1 MERNTLHLI
10 DYTIIAVSLLLSIGV
25 GFRFSKKQQSTG
37 DYFKAGGKIPS
48 WAIGISILATL
59 VSSITFLAYPGAGY
73 ASNWILLVQGLMVP
87 VVLIVMIWFIV
98 PLYRKVIGLSV
109 YEYFEKRFGYP
120 ARLYGSVGFVL
131 NIFCGMST
139 TLFLLALAVS
149 EMTHTSTF
157 LILWIIGITFI
168 VITLMGGMEGV
179 IWLDVIQGFL
189 LILGGLVCLFILIFS
204 ISGGLPE
211 IWRVAAANH
220 KTGFGP
226 YDIDFSRLTFIVIA
240 INGVFYAIQKYA
252 TDQTMVQ
259 RYLTACTDR
268 SAIKATL
275 MGAFLTVPVWMLFM
289 FIGTALF
296 VFYHL
301 HPGSLPGDTRPDG
314 VFPHFIMSELPPGI
328 VGLVISALLAA
339 AISTVVSGLNSLV
352 AVGIE
357 DFYKRWQK
365 DRPDKHYLKVSKL
378 LVVLAG
384 LFAVLASSLYLF
396 TGDEGVLEIIFI
408 LYAIFSGG
416 IAGIFL
422 LGFFVPR
429 ANKEGLYIA
438 MVACILFTTYA
449 VLTSTTIGSGAN
461 EHLILDL
468 GNFNFTQNKLMLG
481 VYTHLIILGVGWA
494 ASYFFPVKE
503 VNSNLLYYG
512 WKEAKNKEHLNHDQ
526 IMIKEQQEHM

>member
-1 MERNTLHLI
+1 MEKNTLHLI
-10 DYTIIAVSLLLSIGV
+10 DYIIIIVSLLLSIGV
-25 GFRFSKKQQSTG
+25 GFLFSKKQQSTG
-37 DYFKAGGKIPS
+37 NYFKAGGKIPS

-59 VSSITFLAYPGAGY
+59 VSSVTFLAYPGAGY
-73 ASNWILLVQGLMVP
+73 SSNWILLVQGLMVP
-87 VVLIVMIWFIV
+87 LVLLVIIWFIV

-120 ARLYGSVGFVL
+120 ARLYGSIGFVL
-131 NIFCGMST
+131 NIFTGMST

-168 VITLMGGMEGV
+168 VITLSGGMEGV

-189 LILGGLVCLFILIFS
+189 LIMGGLVCLFILIFS
-204 ISGGLPE
+204 IRGGLPE
-211 IWRVAAANH
+211 IWKVAVANH
-220 KTGFGP
+220 RTGFGP

-259 RYLTACTDR
+259 RYLTARSDK
-268 SAIKATL
+268 SAIRATL
-275 MGAFLTVPVWMLFM
+275 MGALLTVPVWMLFM

-301 HPGSLPGDTRPDG
+301 NPGALPSGTRPDG

-352 AVGIE
+352 AVIVE
-357 DFYKRWQK
+357 DFYKRWRPEK
-365 DRPDKHYLKVSKL
+365 TDRHYLKVSKR
-378 LVVLAG
+378 LVLLAG
-384 LFAVLASSLYLF
+384 LIAVLTSSLYLLM
-396 TGDEGVLEIIFI
+396 GNEGVLGILFI

-438 MVACILFTTYA
+438 MIVCILFTTYA
-449 VLTSTTIGSGAN
+449 VLTSTTIGTAPN
-461 EHLILDL
+461 QHLIMDL
-468 GNFNFTQNKLMLG
+468 GKFNFTQNKLMLG

-494 ASYFFPVKE
+494 ASYLFSKKE
-503 VNSNLLYYG
+503 VSKNLLYSG
-512 WKEAKNKEHLNHDQ
+512 W
-526 IMIKEQQEHM
+526 QESQKADKLKMQLCESGVG